1 MTGLRSYADPN
12 QVFAD
17 ADVRDARQMAQ
28 WLAPD
33 ASRTFYPGEPIA
45 KPRGRRADA
54 SMTRALLVVVL
65 LSGVGWALVRTE
77 AQWRP
82 LVMPIV
88 DTAVAELQRAAAAI
102 WAQAG
107 SNAIKASTTSVPPIP
122 PQPVAAR
129 DIADAPGAE
138 AGDAIAQPQQQ
149 PTSAGV
155 TPDTGAAAQIQG
167 DGEGSDAAA
176 GNGAEDNAAQP
187 ASGPLPPPE
196 ADPADPHQARALAA
210 GLHPKLSRVLLTR
223 LTAEDYRNARTAI
236 AKALAEVADDGKLE
250 WPKQRAPERALFT
263 VHFVPG
269 AADDC
274 RRYVVSVTK
283 DRWTTTALPMERCGV
298 ARSPHAEVSAARS

>member
-17 ADVRDARQMAQ
+17 ADVRDAREMAE

-82 LVMPIV
+82 LVMPVV
-88 DTAVAELQRAAAAI
+88 DKAVAELQRVAAAI
-102 WAQAG
+102 SAQAG
-107 SNAIKASTTSVPPIP
+107 SSAIKASTTSVPPIP

-129 DIADAPGAE
+129 DIADAPGTQVA
-138 AGDAIAQPQQQ
+138 DVTSQPQQ
-149 PTSAGV
+149 PTSVAA
-155 TPDTGAAAQIQG
+155 TPDADAAAQSQG
-167 DGEGSDAAA
+167 DGEGSDTAAS
-176 GNGAEDNAAQP
+176 NGVEDNAAQP
-187 ASGPLPPPE
+187 AGPLPPPE

-210 GLHPKLSRVLLTR
+210 GLHPKLSLVLLTR

-298 ARSPHAEVSAARS
+298 ASPPHAEVSAARS